1 MLIDHTLYN
10 WSQTA
15 PITIT
20 LEALE
25 QEVAS
30 AVPVRIYKVSGT
42 AQVSFYADAEKSNL
56 LYSGP
61 LPWMPTE
68 PVACDGLYVV
78 AESARSHFSDGGHRR
93 ASTAS
98 SATPVRWF

>member
-25 QEVAS
+25 QDVYFA
-30 AVPVRIYKVSGT
+30 APVRIYKVSGT
-42 AQVSFYADAEKSNL
+42 AQVSFYADAEKTDL
-56 LYSGP
+56 LFSGS
-61 LPWMPTE
+61 LPWMPAE
-68 PVACDGLYVV
+68 LLHRKNAC
-78 AESARSHFSDGGHRR
+78 
-93 ASTAS
+93 
-98 SATPVRWF
+98 WFDRGCRCEIPHSGPGFQ